1 MFGCHSLF
9 FFFSSLRSSTLPLP
23 HSLRPTPTSHSSI
36 STYSIF
42 FFRPQ
47 SSFFQCGE
55 HFWPIPGFKCAGGRN
70 SSSYYGSLALLF
82 AYRRSERLL
91 KVSKT
96 SCKLSL
102 PHCPVK
108 LLFFIAIPCV
118 GFLFLS
124 RIIVFLIVLCVSW
137 NFQGKSSSWECLM
150 DFATGEF
157 APVPVMRSW
166 IATSDRSHSAQL
178 LSTWVNT
185 TARPLVCP

>member
-9 FFFSSLRSSTLPLP
+9 FFFSLRSSTLPLP
-23 HSLRPTPTSHSSI
+23 HSLRPTPTSHSSS

-47 SSFFQCGE
+47 LSFFQCGE

-96 SCKLSL
+96 SCKLAL

-108 LLFFIAIPCV
+108 LLFFCCNSMCWLSFFV
-118 GFLFLS
+118 ENNCFLDCSLRVVEFSREKFFLGMS
-124 RIIVFLIVLCVSW
+124 DGLRDWGICAGSCYAELDS
-137 NFQGKSSSWECLM
+137 CL
-150 DFATGEF
+150 
-157 APVPVMRSW
+157 
-166 IATSDRSHSAQL
+166 
-178 LSTWVNT
+178 
-185 TARPLVCP
+185 

>member
-9 FFFSSLRSSTLPLP
+9 FFFFSLRSSTLPLP
-23 HSLRPTPTSHSSI
+23 HSLRQTPTSHSSI

-91 KVSKT
+91 KVRPAASFP
-96 SCKLSL
+96 S
-102 PHCPVK
+102 P
-108 LLFFIAIPCV
+108 
-118 GFLFLS
+118 
-124 RIIVFLIVLCVSW
+124 IVL
-137 NFQGKSSSWECLM
+137 SSCFFCCNSMCWLSFFVENNCFLNCSLRVV
-150 DFATGEF
+150 EF
-157 APVPVMRSW
+157 SREKFFLGM
-166 IATSDRSHSAQL
+166 SDGLRDWGICAGSCYAELDSYL
-178 LSTWVNT
+178 
-185 TARPLVCP
+185 

>member
-91 KVSKT
+91 KVRLLKVSKT

-118 GFLFLS
+118 GFLFFVENNCFLNCSLRVVEFS
-124 RIIVFLIVLCVSW
+124 REKFFLGMFDGLRDWGICAGSCYAELDSY
-137 NFQGKSSSWECLM
+137 L
-150 DFATGEF
+150 
-157 APVPVMRSW
+157 
-166 IATSDRSHSAQL
+166 
-178 LSTWVNT
+178 
-185 TARPLVCP
+185 